1 MGYDDI
7 MKNIEQMILSAY
19 IPCVT
24 TLRSVARTCDTDHH
38 RVKRVLEKNGIV
50 IVKGKLAPFSD
61 QHRDKI
67 RETGKGRTSWSKGKK
82 MPKSALYKNMA
93 THLRF
98 DVYVDW
104 LLAFDDIEKLK
115 FLNRCITC
123 KGGRFELTTEDYKSY
138 IVRFYHDDQF
148 NSVYERW
155 LKSGKDKWK
164 RPTIDHINPRANGGC
179 NMIDNL
185 QFLTWFENRAKC
197 DMSQEDWN
205 KVKLNIK
212 DYLI

>member
-19 IPCVT
+19 
-24 TLRSVARTCDTDHH
+24 
-38 RVKRVLEKNGIV
+38 
-50 IVKGKLAPFSD
+50 
-61 QHRDKI
+61 
-67 RETGKGRTSWSKGKK
+67 
-82 MPKSALYKNMA
+82 
-93 THLRF
+93 
-98 DVYVDW
+98 
-104 LLAFDDIEKLK
+104 
-115 FLNRCITC
+115 
-123 KGGRFELTTEDYKSY
+123 
-138 IVRFYHDDQF
+138 
-148 NSVYERW
+148 
-155 LKSGKDKWK
+155 
-164 RPTIDHINPRANGGC
+164 NGGC